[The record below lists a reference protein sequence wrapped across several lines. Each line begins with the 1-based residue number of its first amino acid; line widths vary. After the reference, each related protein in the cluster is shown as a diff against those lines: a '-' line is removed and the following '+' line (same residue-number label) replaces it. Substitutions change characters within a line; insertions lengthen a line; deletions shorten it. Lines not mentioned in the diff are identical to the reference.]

1 VNLPAAPK
9 LRVIGVAA
17 AAAFSL
23 GLIGA
28 LLTELGPWYYG
39 LDKPAWQPPDWLFGP
54 AWTLIFSLE
63 AVAGYLA
70 WMAAPDR
77 AYRQRLLAFF
87 ATNGFFNA
95 AWSWLFFAQQ
105 RPDWAFYEV
114 GFLWLSVLALILL
127 VKPLSNLASAL
138 LAPYLAWVT
147 FAAILNRTIVEL
159 NRPFV

>member
-1 VNLPAAPK
+1 VNWPTPYK
-9 LRVIGVAA
+9 LRVIGAAA
-17 AAAFSL
+17 AAAFVL
-23 GLIGA
+23 GLVGA
-28 LLTELGPWYYG
+28 LLTELGPWYYA
-39 LDKPAWQPPDWLFGP
+39 LRKPAWQPPDWLFGP

-77 AYRQRLLAFF
+77 ADRQRMVAFF
-87 ATNGFFNA
+87 ALNGLFNA
-95 AWSWLFFAQQ
+95 VWSWLFFTLR

-127 VKPLSNLASAL
+127 LKPVSKVSSAL

-147 FAAILNRTIVEL
+147 FAAILNRAIVEL
-159 NRPFV
+159 NRPFA